1 MLELEEEL
9 ISNCREVLL
18 ICGGRQVN
26 GDEWRGSMLGL
37 TVARGRRY
45 MGCVVRGVKPE
56 LEDASTDA
64 CIVYRGT
71 TVRVANVSRVQ
82 VLEQDEET
90 TIVKHGGK
98 VYVYPTRVI
107 REIENEYIK
116 PIAQGQSPLNPG
128 LLLIGQPGVGKTS
141 MIEILADS
149 VGFNKIKVI
158 STQVLDKYVGESER
172 KLERIIERAIEEEP
186 SVVII
191 DDVEWLIRGREMSGE
206 SEGWRY
212 SLFQVLADGID
223 RIRNEQRAVLIAA
236 STNINPE
243 VVDIAMRRHGRFGEP
258 KVIPPPT
265 PNMVAKWITYA
276 AQYVPWIKELANRE
290 GLDKVREFAMRAA
303 YGGNS
308 MTEIEN
314 ALEKWW
320 LEKDEKPKSLT
331 SPTSGFRRVFM
342 SKLVQNDV
350 TECIKNTVD
359 MIVEA
364 SGKVILRPV
373 INIMQ
378 GAEALLEAL
387 LANSL
392 TMLKQVALVPTD
404 SMKVRETLTMAKLL
418 GASVIVNEWSIIERY
433 PVDVL
438 EAPVP
443 VFIATTVPQPY
454 ASSLPV
460 INLFPCT
467 TPTKTMQ
474 IQDALQTLVR
484 VAAEYYG
491 VHTDE
496 RKPIRL
502 GTEVSDAV
510 HLVKLAQLM
519 RNMKFPDV
527 NAAVSRLT
535 AAA

>member
-1 MLELEEEL
+1 MLEELEEEL
-9 ISNCREVLL
+9 VSNCREVLL

-26 GDEWRGSMLGL
+26 GGEWRDSMLGV

-82 VLEQDEET
+82 VLEQDEEA
-90 TIVKHGGK
+90 TIVKHDDY
-98 VYVYPTRVI
+98 VYVYPTQLI
-107 REIENEYIK
+107 KEIEEEYIK
-116 PIAQGQSPLNPG
+116 PIMRGGVPLNPG
-128 LLLIGQPGVGKTS
+128 LLLIGPPGTGKTS
-141 MIEILADS
+141 MLKILADS
-149 VGFNKIKVI
+149 VGFSRVEV
-158 STQVLDKYVGESER
+158 TADQVLSKYVGESEQRLR
-172 KLERIIERAIEEEP
+172 KIIDDAFEREP
-186 SVVII
+186 SII
-191 DDVEWLIRGREMSGE
+191 IVDDVEWLMVSREFAEGREL
-206 SEGWRY
+206 WRY
-212 SLFQVLADGID
+212 SMFQVLADGID
-223 RIRNEQRAVLIAA
+223 RVRRERRAVLIAA
-236 STNINPE
+236 ATNVNTE
-243 VVDIAMRRHGRFGEP
+243 VLDIALRRHGRFGEP

-265 PNMVAKWITYA
+265 STMLAKWITHA
-276 AQYVPWIKELANRE
+276 AQHVPWIRELAGKV
-290 GLDKVREFAMRAA
+290 GLDKLREFVAQAA

-308 MTEIEN
+308 MSEVET
-314 ALEKWW
+314 ALRKWL
-320 LEKDEKPKSLT
+320 LEGKPKPLT

-342 SKLVQNDV
+342 PKPIDNDV
-350 TECIKNTVD
+350 TACIRNTIGAIVD
-359 MIVEA
+359 KA
-364 SGKVILRPV
+364 GKVILRPV
-373 INIMQ
+373 INITQ

-404 SMKVRETLTMAKLL
+404 SLKVRETLTMAKLL

-443 VFIATTVPQPY
+443 VFIVTTVPQPY
-454 ASSLPV
+454 ASSLPT

-502 GTEVSDAV
+502 GTEASDAV

-519 RNMKFPDV
+519 RNMRFPDV
-527 NAAVSRLT
+527 NAAVSRLKE
-535 AAA
+535 AA